1 MSPIIFGNGPTT
13 GTERVWE
20 QECDVGSVLDE
31 PLGGRCG
38 NMLMRGTYPFPV
50 KAKQASQ

>member
-38 NMLMRGTYPFPV
+38 NMLMSGTYPFPV